1 MSSKAQR
8 GNVIELH
15 NPDGSVSN
23 YLRFSARLPKF
34 LERYPP
40 TEGWRIER
48 SANHAMS
55 ACPDLVKLHIAA
67 VSAGKSPKDLSL
79 PPLPTG
85 MVYECRLVNPEG
97 ATVMTAT
104 SLVTASDAADA
115 TGGYKHWE
123 AGETNAFQ
131 RLVASLGFDGGMLDE
146 DEATRQA
153 QIGGVGRSERVRVG
167 VEAVASDAESTTPAS
182 VKATANAPT
191 SEVASAPEDGSAP
204 RAARAPQ
211 EADLLKGLQ
220 RQIDM
225 VARQKKRD
233 AGKAKTVAEARKL
246 LADLIDAPQPGQA
259 S

>member
-8 GNVIELH
+8 SNVIELH

-34 LERYPP
+34 LERYPMKD
-40 TEGWRIER
+40 GWRIER

-85 MVYECRLVNPEG
+85 MLYECRLVNPQG
-97 ATVMTAT
+97 TAVMTAT
-104 SLVTASDAADA
+104 SLVSASDAADA

-153 QIGGVGRSERVRVG
+153 QIGVVGRSEMARVG
-167 VEAVASDAESTTPAS
+167 VEAVASDAEGTAPAS
-182 VKATANAPT
+182 VKASANAPT
-191 SEVASAPEDGSAP
+191 SAAASAPDESSAP
-204 RAARAPQ
+204 QGARAPQ
-211 EADLLKGLQ
+211 EAALLKGLQ

-225 VARQKKRD
+225 VAKQKKRE
-233 AGKAKTVAEARKL
+233 AGKAKSVAEARQL